1 MRAKT
6 GSMSNVRS
14 LAGYVETTAG
24 EPLAFAFLGQRL
36 RRPAAEID
44 ARVDEMLL
52 ALVALP
58 R

>member
-1 MRAKT
+1 
-6 GSMSNVRS
+6 MSNVRS
-14 LAGYVETTAG
+14 LAGFVETAAG
-24 EPLAFAFLGQRL
+24 EALTFAFLTNGFDV
-36 RRPAAEID
+36 RPAEID